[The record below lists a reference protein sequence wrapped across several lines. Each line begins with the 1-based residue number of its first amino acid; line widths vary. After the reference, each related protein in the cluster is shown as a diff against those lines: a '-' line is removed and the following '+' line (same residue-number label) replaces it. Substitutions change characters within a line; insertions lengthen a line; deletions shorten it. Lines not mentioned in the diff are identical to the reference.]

1 MKRYIFTIHCFVEA
15 SSDAEAM
22 QLAKKFSQSD
32 LRDDAEMISAITND
46 ACVVMTVQHSSV
58 PFKEVKDDNKDTQP
72 SDPPD
77 GVSIRCD

>member
-1 MKRYIFTIHCFVEA
+1 MKRYIFTIHAFVEA
-15 SSDAEAM
+15 SSDAEAI

-46 ACVVMTVQHSSV
+46 ACVVMKIQHSSA

-72 SDPPD
+72 TNTTD
-77 GVSIRCD
+77 GISIRSD